1 MSPFAVSKGHLA
13 RDEIE
18 LQINIIRAVLG
29 DTYRMKDIVEI
40 EGLGCKHEEE
50 EEEKQAIARGKALE
64 AIRNDGFN
72 GAIIE
77 AKWSEASNK
86 IAVSWEPGKE
96 LEDTM
101 FQVADAE
108 HDYWGAAKLLEIEED
123 GIGIINTYCDNSESE
138 WVTIGKVLDADGKET
153 YLYNSQEE
161 ADGGE

>member
-1 MSPFAVSKGHLA
+1 MGRK
-13 RDEIE
+13 
-18 LQINIIRAVLG
+18 
-29 DTYRMKDIVEI
+29 
-40 EGLGCKHEEE
+40 EEE
-50 EEEKQAIARGKALE
+50 EEMISRGKALE

-77 AKWSEASNK
+77 AKWGEASDK
-86 IAVSWEPGKE
+86 LAVSWEPGGE
-96 LEDTM
+96 LENTM

-123 GIGIINTYCDNSESE
+123 GIGIINTYRDNDESQ

-161 ADGGE
+161 EDGW